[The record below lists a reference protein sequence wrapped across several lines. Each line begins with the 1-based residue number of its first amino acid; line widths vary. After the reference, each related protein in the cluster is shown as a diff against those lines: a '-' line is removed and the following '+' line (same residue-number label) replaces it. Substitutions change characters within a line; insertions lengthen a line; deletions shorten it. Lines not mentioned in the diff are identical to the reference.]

1 MSSPVTRADM
11 LLCKADCPFYA
22 EAERLADTLQRSLP
36 NFRAHKICVLPDEWE
51 GWLDGTCSKNGWKH
65 EESPLV
71 WRELVEQGGKGLL
84 LGGLSDFLNHC
95 QDYYGVS
102 SDVNPDMMLSVAAEN
117 LETQIKLLQEEQD
130 HLNLVKPIHVWITG
144 AASHTSRI
152 LIPNLLSAEIFPKAP
167 AVSLHLLDLD
177 ENEEELQR
185 LREETQSLALSML
198 RRVTVHTDPQQA
210 FREADVIVLLDD
222 TNGGRRG
229 EGEEEEEEKQE
240 VKSVCNR
247 YREFS
252 RLIDAKA
259 NKQVK
264 VIVSGDSHVNLRCSL
279 LVEGAHS
286 IDSHQFVA
294 VATQLE
300 NEARAV
306 VAEKLGVRPTEVT
319 EVIVWGN
326 ISGLSYI
333 DLQRAKVFNF
343 QGPIKG
349 PAFFPQPISRILPD
363 RKWLETNLQDLVRR
377 RRDAV
382 TSRTGQAASASAAS
396 GILRVLKAWHAG
408 GGPDEIMSA
417 GVHCSGG
424 KWSMVLDVTV
434 GDGLMRRLEL
444 CADELWRN
452 NMNWKAKEKNV
463 TEERFLSVCSFI
475 LSHLKMQFSSF
486 LTADLS
492 PLFLNFFFF

>member
-1 MSSPVTRADM
+1 MAKFVVAG
-11 LLCKADCPFYA
+11 KADCPFYA

-51 GWLDGTCSKNGWKH
+51 GWLDATCSKNGWKH

-84 LGGLSDFLNHC
+84 LGGLSDFLKHC
-95 QDYYGVS
+95 QVMTVIFCFFFNLNFSFGLKPTAIFRITTRNKIISVS
-102 SDVNPDMMLSVAAEN
+102 LNPF
-117 LETQIKLLQEEQD
+117 T
-130 HLNLVKPIHVWITG
+130 
-144 AASHTSRI
+144 HTSRI

-252 RLIDAKA
+252 RLIDAQA

-264 VIVSGDSHVNLRCSL
+264 VIVSGDSHVNLRCAL

-326 ISGLSYI
+326 IIGLSYI

-363 RKWLETNLQDLVRR
+363 RFASTIQLLVHQKQTNKQTKGSPLSQEMVGNRLAGSGAS
-377 RRDAV
+377 RDPPSPEGLFNLRDDIIFSVPV
-382 TSRTGQAASASAAS
+382 TF
-396 GILRVLKAWHAG
+396 
-408 GGPDEIMSA
+408 E
-417 GVHCSGG
+417 GG
-424 KWSMVLDVTV
+424 KWSTVLDVTV
-434 GDGLMRRLEL
+434 GDGLMKRLEL
-444 CADELWRN
+444 CADELWRVRTL
-452 NMNWKAKEKNV
+452 WKKKTLENI
-463 TEERFLSVCSFI
+463 FL
-475 LSHLKMQFSSF
+475 
-486 LTADLS
+486 
-492 PLFLNFFFF
+492 LF

>member
-1 MSSPVTRADM
+1 MAKFVVAG
-11 LLCKADCPFYA
+11 KADCPFYA

-51 GWLDGTCSKNGWKH
+51 GWLDATCSKNGWKH

-84 LGGLSDFLNHC
+84 LGGLSDFLKHC
-95 QDYYGVS
+95 QVMT
-102 SDVNPDMMLSVAAEN
+102 V
-117 LETQIKLLQEEQD
+117 IFLLQQRTWR
-130 HLNLVKPIHVWITG
+130 HRSNFSKRNKIISVSLNPFT
-144 AASHTSRI
+144 HTSRI

-185 LREETQSLALSML
+185 LREETQSLALSIFQ
-198 RRVTVHTDPQQA
+198 R
-210 FREADVIVLLDD
+210 
-222 TNGGRRG
+222 
-229 EGEEEEEEKQE
+229 K
-240 VKSVCNR
+240 
-247 YREFS
+247 FS
-252 RLIDAKA
+252 RLIDAQA

-264 VIVSGDSHVNLRCSL
+264 VIVSGDSHVNLRCAL

-326 ISGLSYI
+326 IIGLSYI

-363 RKWLETNLQDLVRR
+363 RFASTIQLLVHQKQTNKQTKGSPLSQEMVGNRLAGSGAS
-377 RRDAV
+377 RDPPSPEGLFNLRDDIIFSVPV
-382 TSRTGQAASASAAS
+382 TF
-396 GILRVLKAWHAG
+396 
-408 GGPDEIMSA
+408 E
-417 GVHCSGG
+417 GG
-424 KWSMVLDVTV
+424 KWSTVLDVTV
-434 GDGLMRRLEL
+434 GDGLMKRLEL
-444 CADELWRN
+444 CADELWRVRTL
-452 NMNWKAKEKNV
+452 WKKKTLENI
-463 TEERFLSVCSFI
+463 FL
-475 LSHLKMQFSSF
+475 
-486 LTADLS
+486 
-492 PLFLNFFFF
+492 LF